1 LFEFQRPAGCNGFLS
16 CSFSRRLPFQR
27 SLFPSFKVS
36 LTLSLFFFF
45 FWLNVRG
52 FGSILVLE
60 QFRSHGEL
68 WELGLSFSFWS
79 CRGNSRAL
87 SRMRQ
92 AGEASSL
99 CSTCVLGEKGGLKHD
114 HSQFHICEDFM
125 CLSLLSAHSRNYK
138 LVLFNPTDSVNVLP

>member
-1 LFEFQRPAGCNGFLS
+1 LNFSALQAVMGSCRVLSAGDFHFNVHFFPPLRFL
-16 CSFSRRLPFQR
+16 LPCH
-27 SLFPSFKVS
+27 
-36 LTLSLFFFF
+36 FFFF